1 MLNKEED
8 IREELK
14 TCKQELET
22 TKVSNVALQRDKL
35 KLMEELRG
43 VSISMKLKLL
53 GSDGSQSLQGYART

>member
-14 TCKQELET
+14 TCKLELET
-22 TKVSNVALQRDKL
+22 SKVSNVALQRDKL

-43 VSISMKLKLL
+43 VSISRKLKLM
-53 GSDGSQSLQGYART
+53 GSDESQSLQGHARV